1 MKKIKNLIFI
11 LLVSVYLGNCSSV
24 REGFL
29 NDKKN
34 GTDEFLV
41 KKKKPLTMPP
51 NFEKLPLPNTVL
63 EENNNQNE
71 EKTSLE
77 EIFKSSKKDTKVD
90 KSISKGNS
98 IESLILEEIKK

>member
-11 LLVSVYLGNCSSV
+11 LLVSVYLGSCSSV

-41 KKKKPLTMPP
+41 KKKATFNYAP
-51 NFEKLPLPNTVL
+51 
-63 EENNNQNE
+63 
-71 EKTSLE
+71 
-77 EIFKSSKKDTKVD
+77 
-90 KSISKGNS
+90 
-98 IESLILEEIKK
+98 